1 MNIKAFREK
10 FLNKNVLKNSLLMI
24 IGAFLTACAT
34 MFFFNPNKIVCGGIS
49 GVSTIL
55 YYIIS
60 LPVGWSYAIIN
71 LLLLVIGIKVLG
83 KEFIIK
89 TVIGTVLMSLFMEL
103 LSFVPIITS
112 DRMLSSIFGGIL
124 YGVGLGLTFIAKAST
139 GGTDIIG
146 RLIQYKFKN
155 VSIGKLLAVLDGI
168 IILAS
173 AIVFRE
179 INLILFGI
187 IGVFV
192 QSITIDYL
200 IGLFNS
206 NDMVLII
213 TSKEKAVRDYISE
226 NYNRGLTVIDGYGY
240 AYEEA
245 DRAVIVCVMKSKQSS
260 DLREKINSIDEGAF
274 VIFTEAKS
282 ISGKGFKYY
291 K

>member
-1 MNIKAFREK
+1 MSIKAFREK
-10 FLNKNVLKNSLLMI
+10 FLNKNILKNSLLMI

-55 YYIIS
+55 YYIVS

-71 LLLLVIGIKVLG
+71 LLLLAVGIKVLG

-213 TSKEKAVRDYISE
+213 TSKEKIIRDYISE
-226 NYNRGLTVIDGYGY
+226 NYNRGLTVIDAYGY
-240 AYEEA
+240 ANKEA
-245 DRAVIVCVMKSKQSS
+245 DRAIIVCVMKSKQSS
-260 DLREKINSIDEGAF
+260 DFREKINGIDSGAF

>member
-10 FLNKNVLKNSLLMI
+10 FLNKNVLKNYLLMI
-24 IGAFLTACAT
+24 IGTFLTACAT

-55 YYIIS
+55 YYIVS

-71 LLLLVIGIKVLG
+71 LLLLAIGIKVLG

-155 VSIGKLLAVLDGI
+155 VSIGKLLAILDGI

-213 TSKEKAVRDYISE
+213 TSKEKIIRDYISE
-226 NYNRGLTVIDGYGY
+226 NYNRGLTVIDAYGY
-240 AYEEA
+240 ANKEA

-260 DLREKINSIDEGAF
+260 DFREKINSIDAGAF

-282 ISGKGFKYY
+282 ILGKGFKYY